1 LSSWSTRSVPDHAQG
16 PQLASIQA
24 LCEYW
29 ATEYD
34 WRRCEIDLNGLGS
47 SRTVIDGLGIH
58 FLHIASPEPTATP
71 LLLAMDGQVLCWSS
85 DT

>member
-1 LSSWSTRSVPDHAQG
+1 MRAQCADATRWPHSETVPDPTQG

-24 LCEYW
+24 LCGYW

-34 WRRCEIDLNGLGS
+34 WRRCESELNDLGS

-58 FLHIASPEPTATP
+58 FLHITSAEPAP
-71 LLLAMDGQVLCWSS
+71 VSLLVCHG
-85 DT
+85 